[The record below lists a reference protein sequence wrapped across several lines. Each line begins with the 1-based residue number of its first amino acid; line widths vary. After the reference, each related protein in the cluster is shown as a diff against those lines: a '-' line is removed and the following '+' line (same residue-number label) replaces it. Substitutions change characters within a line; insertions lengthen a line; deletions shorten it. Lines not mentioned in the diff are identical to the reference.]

1 MPLCQHPSDQQILQ
15 KGINEL
21 VEWTQ
26 RWLLNLNTK
35 KCLVVS
41 FGRDINK
48 DSVYT
53 IPHKDQNNII
63 IEKGNTVRDLRVIF
77 DDKFTFKDHRAY
89 T

>member
-1 MPLCQHPSDQQILQ
+1 MLNYFIMYSILVTNRYYK

-53 IPHKDQNNII
+53 IPHKDQNNIL
-63 IEKGNTVRDLRVIF
+63 ERGHTVRDLG
-77 DDKFTFKDHRAY
+77 
-89 T
+89 